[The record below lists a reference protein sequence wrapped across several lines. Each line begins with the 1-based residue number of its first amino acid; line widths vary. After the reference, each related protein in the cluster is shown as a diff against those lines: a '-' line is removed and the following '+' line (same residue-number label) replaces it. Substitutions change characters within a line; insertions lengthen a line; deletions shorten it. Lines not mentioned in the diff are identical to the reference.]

1 MKNTTT
7 IINSTFIER
16 FYLQDLMMATKSGF
30 YIFYIV
36 YFNLN
41 KFLMNILCYCV
52 IRSYNL
58 HYLLKVIVVLSRL

>member
-7 IINSTFIER
+7 IINGTFIEK
-16 FYLQDLMMATKSGF
+16 FYLQDLMMATESGF

-41 KFLMNILCYCV
+41 
-52 IRSYNL
+52 
-58 HYLLKVIVVLSRL
+58 